1 MRLNKQV
8 FTYNFIASSLA
19 LFTIA
24 VAILVTFGVGP
35 TVSSSAENVN
45 ETWVSSPE
53 LIVASSENVLEGE
66 ILTRA
71 LNVPG
76 ALLSSDRKAVV
87 AGANNEAVLTDLG
100 LTITTV
106 GTKVAS
112 GWLVGGLL
120 LLLSCAGAWV
130 VTKSIKRVSLLA
142 VLTAL
147 GVSAASLYLL
157 PNVAALAGLIS
168 VLCVTASIEKSWFVT
183 TFIFGSSILVTVIGL
198 GGQIPLLIVAGLSVS
213 AGIGV
218 LSVVSWK
225 NRNIEKVEK
234 VEKVENDREYSWYK
248 ESVTGGLILVGVC
261 IVFVGGLFTNL
272 LGPTYGSVSV
282 SGGKTL
288 SELGLPAGLTDP
300 ILVKVPASES
310 VGMKRVMEQTEG
322 VSSVTVLGGVGDD
335 TGTTFVT
342 LAAATAQN
350 AETVNART
358 AAASI
363 AKEVSAVTDRGET
376 VGVSVDVNEN
386 VKQLTIATVLLL
398 LAGGVAGLIWGVR
411 RRDNWGWLTPVGVG
425 SSGIL
430 GYLLGS
436 SIVMIGVTSVVPVVS
451 LGLVGAAGGL
461 LGYVNADRAK
471 MLAKVWLVW
480 VGLGMIMAAALLGFV
495 SFIVVV
501 LAFVAAFVL
510 GMVVN
515 GWWVRLLEHMRTV
528 DDVIGQRVVKVK
540 RSRKGRV
547 RNVGAGRS

>member
-35 TVSSSAENVN
+35 KVSSSAENIN

-66 ILTRA
+66 ILTKA

-147 GVSAASLYLL
+147 GVSAASLYLF

-168 VLCVTASIEKSWFVT
+168 VLCVTASVEKSWFVT
-183 TFIFGSSILVTVIGL
+183 KFILSSSILVTVIGL
-198 GGQIPLLIVAGLSVS
+198 GVQVPLLIVTGVSVGAGV
-213 AGIGV
+213 GV
-218 LSVVSWK
+218 LGVVSWK

-234 VEKVENDREYSWYK
+234 VENDRGYSWYK
-248 ESVTGGLILVGVC
+248 ESVIGGIILVGVC
-261 IVFVGGLFTNL
+261 IVFVGSLFTNL

-288 SELGLPAGLTDP
+288 TELGLPAGLTDP

-310 VGMKRVMEQTEG
+310 IGMKRVMEQTDG
-322 VSSVTVLGGVGDD
+322 ISSVTVLGGVGDA

-342 LAAATAQN
+342 LAGATAQN
-350 AETVNART
+350 AETVNARA

-363 AKEVSAVTDRGET
+363 AKEVSAVTDRGGI

-425 SSGIL
+425 SAAIL

-436 SIVMIGVTSVVPVVS
+436 GVVMIGVTGVVPVVS

-461 LGYVNADRAK
+461 LGHVNADRAK
-471 MLAKVWLVW
+471 MLTKAWLIW
-480 VGLGMIMAAALLGFV
+480 VGLSMLLTVALLGFV

-547 RNVGAGRS
+547 RSAGAVPR